1 MVNRKD
7 DPDASMTDT
16 LTAEMAALRA
26 DLTELGAM
34 VSRIGKERAASIKS
48 AAASTAAG
56 GYAKGEEALDVVMAE
71 LQSLEDEV
79 AAATRRR
86 PFASLG
92 LATLGRLPARRHVPA
107 LRWRCSRRSRAS
119 RKRGSATPGAVS
131 GCARR

>member
-1 MVNRKD
+1 MASKD
-7 DPDASMTDT
+7 DPEASMTEKM
-16 LTAEMAALRA
+16 TAEIAALRA
-26 DLTELGAM
+26 DLSELGSM
-34 VSRIGKERAASIKS
+34 VTRMGKERAASIKS

-92 LATLGRLPARRHVPA
+92 LATLFGFLLGVMFRR
-107 LRWRCSRRSRAS
+107 
-119 RKRGSATPGAVS
+119 
-131 GCARR
+131 